1 MKDLSIKPEDPSPK
15 KSSPKEETLP
25 VIYSVRMV
33 RFPQVAISLDFL
45 ILIPSLNLNREH
57 SRNDPEKETLPVL
70 YRTKMVR
77 FPQVA
82 ISLAVKTRNLS
93 NQTSPKNKSPTNLIR
108 G

>member
-1 MKDLSIKPEDPSPK
+1 MQHLK
-15 KSSPKEETLP
+15 KLFLN
-25 VIYSVRMV
+25 MV
-33 RFPQVAISLDFL
+33 GFPQVAISLDFF

-57 SRNDPEKETLPVL
+57 SRNDPEKETLPVS

-93 NQTSPKNKSPTNLIR
+93 NQTYPKNKKEIAKKLNYLTLGP